1 MSQLI
6 VRLFGKLSVTCG
18 AETVRGLDG
27 LKAREMLCY
36 LLLHRCNPHPRERL
50 AGLFWADSSTA
61 QSKKYLRQTLW
72 EIQRALQ
79 QCVPSRNDGFFL
91 SEAEWVCWN
100 PAVDLWVDTN
110 DFECAFAAVCGVQGA
125 EMDDRQAE
133 ALRGAV
139 QLYQG
144 DLLEGCYQDW
154 CVYERERLQSGYLMM
169 LDKLMS
175 WCEVHNDYEA
185 GLTYG
190 HRALRY
196 ERARECTHR
205 RLMRLYYLA
214 GDRTA
219 ALRQYVRCVT
229 ALDEELEVKPAKR
242 TMQLYDQIRADD
254 LETVAEA
261 SDGLNTSADRG
272 SGSSSDVVNRLNKL
286 REVLNEI
293 QEQVQQDIRALVAKL
308 TTRR

>member
-1 MSQLI
+1 MSQLS
-6 VRLFGKLSVTCG
+6 VRLFGKLSVTG
-18 AETVRGLDG
+18 GEATPRGLEG
-27 LKAREMLCY
+27 LKARELLCY
-36 LLLHRCNPHPRERL
+36 LLLHRRNPHPRERL

-72 EIQRALQ
+72 EIQRVLQ
-79 QCVPSRNDGFFL
+79 QCVPACNEGFFL
-91 SEAEWVCWN
+91 SDAEWVCWN
-100 PAVDLWVDTN
+100 SAVGLWVDVD
-110 DFECAFAAVCGVQGA
+110 DFECAFAAVSGVQGA
-125 EMDDRQAE
+125 EMDDPQVE

-154 CVYERERLQSGYLMM
+154 CVYERERLQSGYLTM

-175 WCEVHNDYEA
+175 WCEVHKDYEA
-185 GLTYG
+185 GLAYG

-219 ALRQYVRCVT
+219 ALRQYERCVA

-242 TMQLYDQIRADD
+242 TVEIYDQIRADD
-254 LETVAEA
+254 LETVARPGG
-261 SDGLNTSADRG
+261 SLNTNSER
-272 SGSSSDVVNRLNKL
+272 SSVSSLELVEQLNRLRDL
-286 REVLNEI
+286 LNEI
-293 QEQVQQDIRALVAKL
+293 QRQVQRDIG
-308 TTRR
+308 RRTPS

>member
-1 MSQLI
+1 MSQLS

-18 AETVRGLDG
+18 EATARGLEG

-36 LLLHRCNPHPRERL
+36 LLLHRRAPHPRERL

-79 QCVPSRNDGFFL
+79 QCVPACNEGFFL

-100 PAVDLWVDTN
+100 SAVDLWVDVD
-110 DFECAFAAVCGVQGA
+110 DFECAFAAVSGVQGV

-144 DLLEGCYQDW
+144 DLLEGSYQDW
-154 CVYERERLQSGYLMM
+154 CVYERERLQSGYLAM

-175 WCEVHNDYEA
+175 WCEVHKDYEA
-185 GLTYG
+185 GLAYG
-190 HRALRY
+190 HQVLRY
-196 ERARECTHR
+196 EKARECTHR

-219 ALRQYVRCVT
+219 ALRQYERCVA

-242 TMQLYDQIRADD
+242 TVEIYDQIRADD
-254 LETVAEA
+254 LETVA
-261 SDGLNTSADRG
+261 RP
-272 SGSSSDVVNRLNKL
+272 GSSLNANSDRSPVSSLELVEQLNRLRDL
-286 REVLNEI
+286 LNEI
-293 QEQVQQDIRALVAKL
+293 QRQVQRDSG
-308 TTRR
+308 RRTPS

>member
-1 MSQLI
+1 MSQLS

-18 AETVRGLDG
+18 EETVRGLEG

-36 LLLHRCNPHPRERL
+36 LLLHRRNPHPRERL

-79 QCVPSRNDGFFL
+79 PWVPACGEGVFL

-100 PAVDLWVDTN
+100 PAVDLWADVY
-110 DFECAFAAVCGVQGA
+110 DFECAFAAVSGVRGA

-144 DLLEGCYQDW
+144 DLLDGCYQDW
-154 CVYERERLQSGYLMM
+154 CVYERERLQSDYLTM

-185 GLTYG
+185 GIAYG
-190 HRALRY
+190 HRGLRY

-219 ALRQYVRCVT
+219 ALRQYARCVE
-229 ALDEELEVKPAKR
+229 ALASELGVKPARR
-242 TMQLYDQIRADD
+242 TSELYDQIRADELD
-254 LETVAEA
+254 AATKPRSIADPAGEPALAPR
-261 SDGLNTSADRG
+261 GLIDQ
-272 SGSSSDVVNRLNKL
+272 LNQL
-286 REVLNEI
+286 HEMLTEI
-293 QEQVQQDIRALVAKL
+293 QQRLQKDIEVFSKL
-308 TTRR
+308 

>member
-1 MSQLI
+1 MSQLS

-18 AETVRGLDG
+18 EETVHGLDG

-36 LLLHRCNPHPRERL
+36 LLLHRRNPHPRERL

-79 QCVPSRNDGFFL
+79 PCVPACNEGFFL
-91 SEAEWVCWN
+91 SEAEWMYWN
-100 PAVDLWVDTN
+100 PAVDLWVDVD
-110 DFECAFAAVCGVQGA
+110 DFECAFAAVSGVQGA
-125 EMDDRQAE
+125 EMDDCQAE

-154 CVYERERLQSGYLMM
+154 CVYERERLQSGYLTM

-175 WCEVHNDYEA
+175 WCEIHNDYEA
-185 GLTYG
+185 ELTYG
-190 HRALRY
+190 HRVLRY

-219 ALRQYVRCVT
+219 ALRQYARCVT

-242 TMQLYDQIRADD
+242 TVELYNQIRADE
-254 LETVAEA
+254 LETVARPGG
-261 SDGLNTSADRG
+261 SLNTNPER
-272 SGSSSDVVNRLNKL
+272 SSVSSLEFIEQLSKLRDLLNK
-286 REVLNEI
+286 I
-293 QEQVQQDIRALVAKL
+293 QRQVQRDIGRQ
-308 TTRR
+308 TPS